1 MREKKSSGRQQTKEG
16 QENAGYQDIHHAV
29 TESYICIVMGGMR
42 DGGGEKTR
50 KPGGNSTSGA
60 APPRGGDVWYSDVGR
75 SESNALQSLGPLKK
89 SKNICRVVHILSNSL
104 KWMDNFL

>member
-16 QENAGYQDIHHAV
+16 QEIAGYQDMHHAV

-42 DGGGEKTR
+42 DGGG

-75 SESNALQSLGPLKK
+75 TESNALQLLGLLKK
-89 SKNICRVVHILSNSL
+89 SKNIIRLVHILSNLL
-104 KWMDNFL
+104 KWTDNVI

>member
-1 MREKKSSGRQQTKEG
+1 
-16 QENAGYQDIHHAV
+16 
-29 TESYICIVMGGMR
+29 MGGMR

-75 SESNALQSLGPLKK
+75 AESNALQSLGLSYQIHLSGQIILYRDK
-89 SKNICRVVHILSNSL
+89 S
-104 KWMDNFL
+104 